1 MQLNLKDSTTDHL
14 EYNIKIS
21 RPTEKML
28 EKQKRNKRKSKIFL
42 QRKQTN
48 SDEELNIGT
57 KYESRN
63 FLCEKNEED
72 IEGKCST
79 EQNSRKGNLFN
90 FNEEDYHYSPK
101 NHNYTLELFQSL
113 SMEDSLTENTSIGK
127 ENIYPCMNSVS
138 EILTELSS
146 ETINKTSSSS
156 SFITVSESPFFN
168 NTSKNKRLFSEK
180 FKSTHGKDSYPS
192 KRFKI

>member
-1 MQLNLKDSTTDHL
+1 MQLNSKDSKTDLL
-14 EYNIKIS
+14 ENNLKIS

-48 SDEELNIGT
+48 SDEELNSGA
-57 KYESRN
+57 KFESQN
-63 FLCEKNEED
+63 FNCEKYDDD
-72 IEGKCST
+72 IEGKYSI
-79 EQNSRKGNLFN
+79 EKNSRKGNLFD
-90 FNEEDYHYSPK
+90 FNKEDYHYSPK

-113 SMEDSLTENTSIGK
+113 SMEDSLTESTGIGK
-127 ENIYPCMNSVS
+127 ENKYPCINSVN

-146 ETINKTSSSS
+146 ETINKASSSS
-156 SFITVSESPFFN
+156 SFISLSESPFFN

-180 FKSTHGKDSYPS
+180 FKSTHGKDSYQS